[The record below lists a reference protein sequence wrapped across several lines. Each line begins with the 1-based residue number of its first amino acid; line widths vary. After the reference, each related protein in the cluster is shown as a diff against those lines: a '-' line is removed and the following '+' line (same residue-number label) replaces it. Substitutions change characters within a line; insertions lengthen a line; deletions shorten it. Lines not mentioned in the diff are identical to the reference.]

1 MSALSTWMTSTPGLT
16 ARSNPRLS
24 LPVQSSSRGKKLAV
38 ERGLFDGGRGLRR
51 DVAVRTHTSMFINI
65 TQAHTLAQTTLTN
78 VQKCRLQPPTW
89 TCMQLRSTL
98 SSVVHTWAGSCK
110 RLTLPCS
117 SSLSYLPSPPIDLS
131 SSSVSLQRVTN
142 KHPPS
147 PILPHDSYQCACC
160 VLHGNHRNWCAAL
173 HLTQIVFFIY
183 ISIKLLRQTKQICF

>member
-131 SSSVSLQRVTN
+131 SSSVSLQQVTN

-147 PILPHDSYQCACC
+147 PRSATWQLPVCM
-160 VLHGNHRNWCAAL
+160 LCAARQPSQLMRCTSSHSNCFFYL
-173 HLTQIVFFIY
+173 HLD
-183 ISIKLLRQTKQICF
+183 